1 MGGIASGL
9 GDIGS
14 GVASLFSGGDQQ
26 PAAGQPGGPEL
37 VGPPSP
43 YQAPSNFMQ
52 GFAQGFMGAAPGA
65 GTDVPT
71 GGGAKVGGGLGE
83 LVRAIQAMK
92 DPSSTANPLTGPIVN
107 LVGQQLRGPEQAG
120 MPFGYKPAGTPSNII
135 QGLLA
140 SYTGGLLG
148 SNKMGM

>member
-14 GVASLFSGGDQQ
+14 GVASLFGGGDSST

-43 YQAPSNFMQ
+43 YASPNFMQ
-52 GFAQGFMGAAPGA
+52 GFVQGFTGVEPGKGADTPVGA
-65 GTDVPT
+65 GPQIA
-71 GGGAKVGGGLGE
+71 GGIGE
-83 LVRAIQAMK
+83 LMKAIQDLK
-92 DPSSTANPLTGPIVN
+92 NPTSPSNPITGPMVN
-107 LVGQQLRGPEQAG
+107 LVQGALRGPENAQ
-120 MPFGYKPAGTPSNII
+120 MPFGFKPASTPSNIVQNI
-135 QGLLA
+135 LS

-148 SNKMGM
+148 SNKMGV

>member
-14 GVASLFSGGDQQ
+14 GAASLFSGGDQA

-52 GFAQGFMGAAPGA
+52 GFVQGFMGAAPGA
-65 GTDVPT
+65 GADVPT
-71 GGGAKVGGGLGE
+71 APGGKVGGGIGE
-83 LVRAIQAMK
+83 LVRAIQAFK
-92 DPSSTANPLTGPIVN
+92 DPMSTANPLTGPIVN
-107 LVGQQLRGPEQAG
+107 LVGQQLRGPEEAQL
-120 MPFGYKPAGTPSNII
+120 PFGYKPAGTPSNII
-135 QGLLA
+135 QGLLS

-148 SNKMGM
+148 SNKMGV